1 MRDIEYF
8 PAANQDMPFSVAVRC
23 ENVIYL
29 SGQIGRGADG
39 ALASGFEAQAA
50 QALDNIAAVLK
61 RAGASMSDAFK
72 FTIMLAD
79 MTTWPALN
87 RVYLTYFDRGRLPA
101 RSAFG
106 CNGLAAGALLEIEC
120 WAYAPIPAK
129 DEQS

>member
-8 PAANQDMPFSVAVRC
+8 PATNPDLPFSLAVRC

-39 ALASGFEAQAA
+39 ALASGFDAQAA
-50 QALDNIAAVLK
+50 QALDNIAAVLQ
-61 RAGASMSDAFK
+61 RTGASMSDAFK

-79 MTTWPALN
+79 MATWPAFN
-87 RVYLTYFDRGRLPA
+87 RVYVTYFDRTRLPA

-106 CNGLAAGALLEIEC
+106 CSGLAAGALLEIEC
-120 WAYAPIPAK
+120 WAYAPVAGK
-129 DEQS
+129 G